1 MKISDKK
8 AAIDENTGEFLKN
21 DKGEIIYIDKK
32 GLERQEADKE
42 RVKAK
47 FAELF
52 TKNKIQV
59 SFADLLGI
67 TEDDVVYNIGGS
79 KRDMN
84 WYERITP
91 DFVDKYFENLSSD
104 NPTALN
110 VPEILITAVK
120 ANIDKKL
127 ISYANS
133 LDKND
138 KDKTNKVNQKRT
150 ELHEQYKPLLE
161 KLEHY
166 KEIFKEK
173 VSLHITI

>member
-1 MKISDKK
+1 
-8 AAIDENTGEFLKN
+8 
-21 DKGEIIYIDKK
+21 
-32 GLERQEADKE
+32 
-42 RVKAK
+42 
-47 FAELF
+47 
-52 TKNKIQV
+52 
-59 SFADLLGI
+59 
-67 TEDDVVYNIGGS
+67 
-79 KRDMN
+79 MN

-173 VSLHITI
+173 E